1 MFPLDTQI
9 FQQSHYRSTLTVI
22 GNLPEGV
29 VSKNDVPAWERVL
42 HFGTRCLRVPA
53 GCGRRL
59 SFAPQGN
66 KQLREEEED
75 PPTLP
80 RPSRMGQ
87 GKGKDPMECL
97 GHRVSGK

>member
-1 MFPLDTQI
+1 M
-9 FQQSHYRSTLTVI
+9 
-22 GNLPEGV
+22 
-29 VSKNDVPAWERVL
+29 L

-66 KQLREEEED
+66 KQLREEEG
-75 PPTLP
+75 PPTIP
-80 RPSRMGQ
+80 CPSRRGE